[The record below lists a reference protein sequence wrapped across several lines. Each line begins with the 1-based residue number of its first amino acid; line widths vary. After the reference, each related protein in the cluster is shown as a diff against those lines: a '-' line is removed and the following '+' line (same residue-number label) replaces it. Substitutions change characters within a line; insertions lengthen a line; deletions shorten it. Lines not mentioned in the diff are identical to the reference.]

1 MSNISRVRAI
11 TASIFDTNTL
21 DPAVWKVLT
30 PSLQEACFLI
40 RFTNTSASS
49 IYISYD
55 GVDPHDVVLSDNYFD
70 LYFQNNASYSEKSNN
85 IAKGTK
91 IWLLGQAVIGRCILA
106 GYTYVD

>member
-11 TASIFDTNTL
+11 TASLFDTNTL

-40 RFTNTSASS
+40 RFTNTSAGF

-55 GVDPHDVVLSDNYFD
+55 GVDAHDVVLGDDSFD
-70 LYFQNNASYSEKSNN
+70 LYFQNNASYSEKNNN

-91 IWLLGQAVIGRCILA
+91 VWLRGQAAIGRCILS

>member
-11 TASIFDTNTL
+11 TISIFDTNTL

-30 PSLQEACFLI
+30 PSLEEACFLV
-40 RFTNTSASS
+40 RFTNTSAGF

-55 GVDPHDVVLSDNYFD
+55 GVNHHDIVLGNDYFD
-70 LYFQNNASYSEKSNN
+70 LYFQNNASYSEKNN
-85 IAKGTK
+85 NLAKGTK
-91 IWLLGQAVIGRCILA
+91 VWLLGAAAIGRCTLT